1 MSKTWSLILVVA
13 FSLGYGVK
21 AYLDAQQEVAAQS
34 AQQKA
39 DMPMVTGEGGK
50 EVALFHPEDP
60 RINVLYFGFTRCP
73 DVCPT
78 SLAMLSAAL
87 KQVDEET
94 LNKIRPIFITLDPER
109 DSGADSDT
117 YAKYFHPNF
126 EGYAADADTLKA
138 LADKYGV
145 IYIRNELEDSALE
158 YTVDHNSYFYFLAP
172 NGSEITKVQHTL
184 SPAPLVKAIN
194 TITSGTQQ

>member
-21 AYLDAQQEVAAQS
+21 AYLDAQKEVTKQQE
-34 AQQKA
+34 QQKA
-39 DMPMVTGEGGK
+39 EQPLVTGK
-50 EVALFHPEDP
+50 DNTQVPLFNEDDP
-60 RINVLYFGFTRCP
+60 RINIVYFGFTRCP

-87 KQVDEET
+87 KQVEPAT
-94 LNKIRPIFITLDPER
+94 LEKIRPVFITLDPER

-117 YAKYFHPNF
+117 YAKYFHPSF
-126 EGYAADADTLKA
+126 EGFAADPETLKA

-158 YTVDHNSYFYFLAP
+158 YTVDHNSYFYFLGP
-172 NGSEITKVQHTL
+172 DGSELTKVQHTL

-194 TITSGTQQ
+194 TITSEAP